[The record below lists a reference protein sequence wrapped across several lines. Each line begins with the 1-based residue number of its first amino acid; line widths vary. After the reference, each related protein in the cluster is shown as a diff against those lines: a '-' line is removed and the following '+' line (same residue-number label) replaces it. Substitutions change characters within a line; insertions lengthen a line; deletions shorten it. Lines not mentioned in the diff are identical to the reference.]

1 MKQIFLF
8 LLFFSAVV
16 FADAQLRKIP
26 AEVTDAFAARYPH
39 ATQVEWRDKL
49 QYFEASFVLNGSN
62 ISANFSSN
70 GDWESSERELAFEDL
85 PGDVLDGFKKSKYS
99 DWQKKSVYE
108 VQELGKPLQYRI
120 NIQKSGIQKK
130 KLFFDINGKLL
141 KDAITL

>member
-8 LLFFSAVV
+8 FLFFSAVA

-26 AEVTDAFAARYPH
+26 AEVTDAFTIRYPH
-39 ATQVEWRDKL
+39 ATKVEWRDKL
-49 QYFEASFVLNGSN
+49 HYFEASFVLNGSN
-62 ISANFSSN
+62 ISANFSSK
-70 GDWESSERELAFEDL
+70 GEWESSERELAFEDL
-85 PGDVLDGFKKSKYS
+85 PGDVMDGFKKSKYS
-99 DWQKKSVYE
+99 EWQKKSVYE

-130 KLFFDINGKLL
+130 NLFFDVNGKLL